1 MDEITIQ
8 FPRYHKCSS
17 LANFNVLEAQCSIIL
32 GLPDDASTLNYA
44 APIKDI
50 NGKNWLV
57 VNNEVTS
64 LFTEAEIAAMVQYDD
79 IILPTNTL

>member
-1 MDEITIQ
+1 MEEITIP
-8 FPRYHKCSS
+8 FPRYYKCSS
-17 LANFNVLEAQCSIIL
+17 LVNFTVLEAQCSIIL

-57 VNNEVTS
+57 VNTEVTS
-64 LFTEAEIAAMVQYDD
+64 LFTEAEIAAMVQYSD
-79 IILPTNTL
+79 IILPINTI